1 VMPMNQFLKSLE
13 NPVVNRVHY
22 IQTQN
27 SNLTKE
33 FAELIAD
40 SADEIEWASTLFGT
54 KPDAVNFWMGDER
67 AITSSTITSIS
78 QNIIN

>member
-1 VMPMNQFLKSLE
+1 MPMNQFLKSLE

>member
-1 VMPMNQFLKSLE
+1 MPMNKFLKSLE

>member
-1 VMPMNQFLKSLE
+1 MNQFLKSLE

>member
-1 VMPMNQFLKSLE
+1 MPMNQYLKSLE
-13 NPVVNRVHY
+13 NPVINRVHY